1 MVPLR
6 EKIHDRCFASS
17 LVSPT
22 MVPLLQ
28 SNEDQCWAV
37 AKVGG
42 LSWRPLPSEV
52 VEPFVSIRMDDQNQW
67 PPLGGLNAQAIA
79 DDSSPLALGVAAADA
94 AASHSRT
101 QEKLSGSSAFSSC
114 TGTSSRPESGLAS
127 GVSVSV
133 TSSERVP

>member
-28 SNEDQCWAV
+28 SNEDKCWVAV
-37 AKVGG
+37 AKVGR

-52 VEPFVSIRMDDQNQW
+52 VEPFVSIRMDDQSQRQ
-67 PPLGGLNAQAIA
+67 PLGGLNAQAIA

-94 AASHSRT
+94 ADSHSRT

-114 TGTSSRPESGLAS
+114 AGTSSRPESGLA
-127 GVSVSV
+127 
-133 TSSERVP
+133 